1 MYYFSQE
8 SSMKKNVGNAD
19 RVIRIL
25 LAVVIAILYFT
36 NQISGTLA
44 IILGLVALILL
55 FTSLVS
61 FCPIYFSFKLSTKKA
76 EKTA

>member
-1 MYYFSQE
+1 
-8 SSMKKNVGNAD
+8 MKKNMGTVD

-25 LAVVIAILYFT
+25 LAVVVAILYFT

-44 IILGLVALILL
+44 IILGLFAVIFVL
-55 FTSLVS
+55 TSFIG
-61 FCPIYFSFKLSTKKA
+61 FCPLYVPFKLSTKKA

>member
-1 MYYFSQE
+1 
-8 SSMKKNVGNAD
+8 MKKNMGTVD

-25 LAVVIAILYFT
+25 LAVVVAILYFT

-44 IILGLVALILL
+44 IILGLFAVIFVL
-55 FTSLVS
+55 TSFIG
-61 FCPIYFSFKLSTKKA
+61 FCPLYVPFKLSTRKA